1 MNVVNSIE
9 TACKPNLSQS
19 RRISSGFMIFK
30 WASQNAVLAH
40 SPSFVF
46 PGIHCCRHHDL
57 EFLQFTHE
65 TAMHWCILCH
75 PLKSGFVRR
84 RLLCSL
90 TCCRSQTFL
99 LTQLPPFFSKLFI
112 FPLKAIS
119 ILVEASQRI
128 FQTLLLNQHKS
139 VAFGYFLLIFSLHF
153 HDLCAPHPRLCI
165 LAVIPPTS
173 VTTISISWAAVSELQ
188 GPTFPFLLECE
199 DLQEAQLVPF
209 LPPPLFCAKL
219 FLLKSSIFPCPTSKS
234 VSMFLILEATH
245 LLSKVRFYTPPAK
258 KKNVAAIFP
267 SKLIIVGQSNTPHT
281 DSVFWVTS
289 EPTLT
294 NREKKHSSHCTLRLC
309 NETVIGV
316 LQPTWLEAVNYK
328 HDHTLTHTLK
338 VHLISWQRMGISRLQ
353 AVLTL

>member
-1 MNVVNSIE
+1 MS
-9 TACKPNLSQS
+9 LSKCCL
-19 RRISSGFMIFK
+19 SSF
-30 WASQNAVLAH
+30 
-40 SPSFVF
+40 
-46 PGIHCCRHHDL
+46 
-57 EFLQFTHE
+57 
-65 TAMHWCILCH
+65 
-75 PLKSGFVRR
+75 
-84 RLLCSL
+84 
-90 TCCRSQTFL
+90 TFL
-99 LTQLPPFFSKLFI
+99 CFSWH
-112 FPLKAIS
+112 P

>member
-65 TAMHWCILCH
+65 QRCTDAFSVILWS
-75 PLKSGFVRR
+75 LALWGVVFFALWLVR
-84 RLLCSL
+84 
-90 TCCRSQTFL
+90 RSQTFL

-219 FLLKSSIFPCPTSKS
+219 FLLKSSIIPCPTSKS

>member
-1 MNVVNSIE
+1 MS
-9 TACKPNLSQS
+9 LSKCCL
-19 RRISSGFMIFK
+19 SSFTFLCFS
-30 WASQNAVLAH
+30 WHPLLS
-40 SPSFVF
+40 SPRSGV
-46 PGIHCCRHHDL
+46 PPVY
-57 EFLQFTHE
+57 TW

-219 FLLKSSIFPCPTSKS
+219 FLLKSSIFPCPISKS

-258 KKNVAAIFP
+258 KK
-267 SKLIIVGQSNTPHT
+267 KCC
-281 DSVFWVTS
+281 
-289 EPTLT
+289 
-294 NREKKHSSHCTLRLC
+294 SHFS
-309 NETVIGV
+309 
-316 LQPTWLEAVNYK
+316 
-328 HDHTLTHTLK
+328 LK
-338 VHLISWQRMGISRLQ
+338 VNHCWAIKHTSHWFS
-353 AVLTL
+353 VLSHIWTHVDKPGEETLVTLHSAAL